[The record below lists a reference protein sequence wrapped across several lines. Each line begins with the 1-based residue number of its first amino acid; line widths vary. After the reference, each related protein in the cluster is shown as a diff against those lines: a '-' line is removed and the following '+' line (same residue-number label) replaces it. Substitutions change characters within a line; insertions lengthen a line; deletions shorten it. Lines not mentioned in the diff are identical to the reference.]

1 MHGGAWGGMEV
12 QRSRHARITGYLT
25 STTATSDA
33 APHSCRWFGI
43 QESVCQQQEA
53 TWPRVMQNLDH
64 APRMF
69 LMLAHLARSSLSE
82 AAVPTL
88 IAGPSSGPDPLCPRF
103 ASRSSRSWFEASQG
117 LLKTAFDNCES
128 NVLGESIEPE
138 CMAQAQEQDA
148 LSNV

>member
-1 MHGGAWGGMEV
+1 MHGGSKEPARQDHWVSHLHHCHLRRRPPSLQVVWNTGECLPTARGYMA
-12 QRSRHARITGYLT
+12 QGHAKSRSCT
-25 STTATSDA
+25 
-33 APHSCRWFGI
+33 
-43 QESVCQQQEA
+43 
-53 TWPRVMQNLDH
+53 QNVS
-64 APRMF
+64 
-69 LMLAHLARSSLSE
+69 HLARSSLSE